1 VSGRLPIRLGI
12 LALFLLALG
21 VSEAA
26 RTLPPAPP
34 RTLQMRDMTWPEV
47 HAAIQSG
54 STSVIVPTGGIEQ
67 NGPHMILAK
76 HDHIVGFAAQSIAER
91 LGRTLVAPTV
101 SFVPEGDYDPPTGN
115 MQWPGTIGVPEKVFE
130 QMLEGIARSLKLA
143 GFRTIVFIGDHGQ
156 SQPPQEKVAA
166 ALTREWAAQGV
177 RVVHSNR
184 YYDDAAQNARL
195 KAEGETAETIG
206 FHAGLIDT
214 SELMAVLPSGVDLER
229 LQAIPRS
236 LAQMGA
242 SGDPS
247 RATPARGQALLAIRI
262 AQAVE
267 QISALRAG
275 H

>member
-1 VSGRLPIRLGI
+1 MPSSLPIRLGI
-12 LALFLLALG
+12 LTLFLLALG

-47 HAAIQSG
+47 YAAVQSG
-54 STSVIVPTGGIEQ
+54 STTVIVPTGGIEQ

-76 HDHIVGFAAQSIAER
+76 HDHIVGFAALRIAEK

-101 SFVPEGDYDPPTGN
+101 SFVPEGNYSPPTGN
-115 MQWPGTIGVPEKVFE
+115 MQLPGTIGLPEAVFE
-130 QMLEGIARSLKLA
+130 QVLEGIARSLKLA
-143 GFRTIVFIGDHGQ
+143 GFRTIVFIGDHGE
-156 SQPPQEKVAA
+156 SQPPQAKVAA
-166 ALTREWAAQGV
+166 SLTREWAADGV
-177 RVVHSNR
+177 RVVQADR

-195 KAEGETAETIG
+195 KAEGETEATIG

-214 SELMAVLPSGVDLER
+214 SELMAVLPAGVDLER
-229 LQAIPRS
+229 LQTMPRS

-247 RATPARGQALLAIRI
+247 RASPARGQALLAIRI
-262 AQAVE
+262 DQAVE
-267 QISALRAG
+267 QISSLRTG